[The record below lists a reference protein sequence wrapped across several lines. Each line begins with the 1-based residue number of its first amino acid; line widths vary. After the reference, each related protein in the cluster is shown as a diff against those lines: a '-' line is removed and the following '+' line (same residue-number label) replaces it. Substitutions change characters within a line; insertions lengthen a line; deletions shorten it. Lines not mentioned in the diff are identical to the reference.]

1 MFSFYLLSITL
12 DSEAELDL
20 TTDFAAVDSDSLK
33 AFFAT
38 LSMVT
43 AVQTPFASVAHAA
56 VVAAG

>member
-1 MFSFYLLSITL
+1 MFSFYLFSITL
-12 DSEAELDL
+12 DSEVELDL

-43 AVQTPFASVAHAA
+43 TVQTPFASVAHAA
-56 VVAAG
+56 VIAAG